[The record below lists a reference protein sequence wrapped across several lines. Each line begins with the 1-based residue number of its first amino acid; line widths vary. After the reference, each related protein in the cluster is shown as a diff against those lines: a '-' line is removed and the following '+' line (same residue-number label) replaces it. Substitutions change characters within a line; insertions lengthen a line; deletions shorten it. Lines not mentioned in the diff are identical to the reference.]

1 MSERELPP
9 AVSRELPPAVS
20 RELRASWRQQ
30 SPPTRYYCPYCD
42 TKPDGY
48 AYPRGARHHM
58 ELKHPV
64 KYAELMA
71 IWGDEN
77 RINTFIKNAFIKT
90 AYDMQTAA
98 AAAAHTQTAPA
109 GAAHTPPVEK
119 SASGAERIE
128 PDGADFEA
136 EAGPGMAPGGETNLG
151 VETPLKPNPG
161 DFDLVTDVAAI
172 LETQELMRE
181 ALNQAIEQ
189 LNVHSQSLSEIMG
202 GTPAKTQLAPVAATG
217 WSFDWKSIPKEWNDP
232 IWKFMGDVGA
242 ALRTLAGGAPAD
254 DDYGKLIGN
263 ELKRREKERMASRT
277 KMIVDTIYG
286 DEELYSKPKDPPKP
300 EDVKKIG

>member
-1 MSERELPP
+1 MSE
-9 AVSRELPPAVS
+9 VN
-20 RELRASWRQQ
+20 
-30 SPPTRYYCPYCD
+30 RYYCPCCD

-58 ELKHPV
+58 ELKHPM

-77 RINTFIKNAFIKT
+77 RINRFIKT
-90 AYDMQTAA
+90 AYD
-98 AAAAHTQTAPA
+98 APR
-109 GAAHTPPVEK
+109 G
-119 SASGAERIE
+119 ERRHDDDVVLSPAPE
-128 PDGADFEA
+128 SESLEEA
-136 EAGPGMAPGGETNLG
+136 AGPGMAPGGETNLG
-151 VETPLKPNPG
+151 VEKETVETAPLGRSSQAALTPLKPNPG
-161 DFDLVTDVAAI
+161 EFDLSGRLLPQEQLVVDVAAI

-202 GTPAKTQLAPVAATG
+202 GTPAKTQIAPVAATG

>member
-1 MSERELPP
+1 MSERELPAP
-9 AVSRELPPAVS
+9 AGA
-20 RELRASWRQQ
+20 Q
-30 SPPTRYYCPYCD
+30 SPPTRYYCPHCD
-42 TKPDGY
+42 ARPRGY
-48 AYPRGARHHM
+48 AQPRGARRHVKQ
-58 ELKHPV
+58 KHPV

-77 RINTFIKNAFIKT
+77 RINRFIKT
-90 AYDMQTAA
+90 AYD
-98 AAAAHTQTAPA
+98 APRGERGLHLEVQLPPAETSVA
-109 GAAHTPPVEK
+109 GKTVE
-119 SASGAERIE
+119 ASLG
-128 PDGADFEA
+128 

-161 DFDLVTDVAAI
+161 DFDLVTDVATI

-254 DDYGKLIGN
+254 DDYGKLIGD
-263 ELKRREKERMASRT
+263 ELKRREKERMASRA
-277 KMIVDTIYG
+277 KLIVDTIYS
-286 DEELYSKPKDPPKP
+286 DEELYSRPKP
-300 EDVKKIG
+300 SPEAEDVTKLG